1 MKQKI
6 ALVIGATGQD
16 GSYMS
21 KLLIDRNYI
30 VFGTTRDTL
39 SANLSNLK
47 LLKIDK
53 EVKLLKTS
61 TSDFRSLVFTLQQ
74 VNPDEIYHLGGQNGV
89 GLSFQFPFESVES
102 LYFSTLSLLEAVR
115 FFNKEIK
122 VFIPSSTD
130 CFGTTT
136 IENPANEYSQ
146 HKPMSPY
153 AVAKSSSYWISKTYR
168 ESYGMF
174 VCVGFLSNHI
184 SPLSGKQIVTSKL
197 FSSIKQI
204 LNNEITHIYFGDLSI
219 IRDWGWAPSYVE
231 AIHKM
236 LQFVKPDDYI
246 IASGNSYRLYDLVK
260 KAFEIAGLGNC
271 EDFIKSRNSE
281 IRPNEIKTSY
291 LDPTKAKNVLNWK
304 NQYNIDEII
313 SNLLK
318 NNLF

>member
-102 LYFSTLSLLEAVR
+102 EKGFKNHS
-115 FFNKEIK
+115 
-122 VFIPSSTD
+122 PSEHPPKWT
-130 CFGTTT
+130 
-136 IENPANEYSQ
+136 NQ
-146 HKPMSPY
+146 
-153 AVAKSSSYWISKTYR
+153 W
-168 ESYGMF
+168 
-174 VCVGFLSNHI
+174 
-184 SPLSGKQIVTSKL
+184 
-197 FSSIKQI
+197 
-204 LNNEITHIYFGDLSI
+204 
-219 IRDWGWAPSYVE
+219 
-231 AIHKM
+231 
-236 LQFVKPDDYI
+236 
-246 IASGNSYRLYDLVK
+246 
-260 KAFEIAGLGNC
+260 
-271 EDFIKSRNSE
+271 NSE
-281 IRPNEIKTSY
+281 TEQRYQKRTIVS
-291 LDPTKAKNVLNWK
+291 
-304 NQYNIDEII
+304 
-313 SNLLK
+313 S
-318 NNLF
+318 